1 MMTTNKKSINLNFK
15 VEKNNH
21 ELISKIWKEEILN
34 NWAEYRDFILIK
46 ETRELVNKENLDLLR
61 KSIQTNKEQIISLW
75 KLGLPNW
82 LRKKMW
88 KTIIQDK
95 CEICENLYEN
105 YVKLIKD
112 EVELNFQN
120 NFHNTFNTRK
130 SITSLLNDN
139 TKATQTDIIKHIE
152 KIAKKYSAL
161 NLIENTQ
168 KFKKDIFT
176 IIKAFSI
183 HRPDIIYGNYIA
195 YIITIFYLNSQSC
208 YDAFYLF
215 CNVIIPSYLF
225 KFIIKDEM
233 FIESF
238 SDFFKTIFQE
248 NLPKLNDLFKKY
260 DIDIKIFF
268 HKWIEYLF
276 VKTFQYNIVLR
287 IWDNFFLKGEI
298 FVFEVALAI
307 LAILENELLQKT
319 KSEEIT
325 DLLKVFPVKHTEH
338 ELFETIEKFNITNQY
353 TDFFDSGVLGSE
365 KGELLK
371 DL

>member
-1 MMTTNKKSINLNFK
+1 MLSTKNKSKNLNFK
-15 VEKNNH
+15 VETNNYQI
-21 ELISKIWKEEILN
+21 ISKIWKDEILN
-34 NWAEYRDFILIK
+34 NWADYRKFILIK
-46 ETRELVNKENLDLLR
+46 ETRELVNKEKLDLLS
-61 KSIQTNKEQIISLW
+61 KSIQTNKGQIIYLW

-95 CEICENLYEN
+95 CEICENLYNN
-105 YVKLIKD
+105 YVKLMKD
-112 EVELNFQN
+112 ELDLKFQ
-120 NFHNTFNTRK
+120 NFHNTFNPRK
-130 SITSLLNDN
+130 SITSLLNEN
-139 TKATQTDIIKHIE
+139 TKATQNDIIKHID
-152 KIAKKYSAL
+152 KIIKKFSVL
-161 NLIENTQ
+161 NLIENNNT
-168 KFKKDIFT
+168 FKKDIYT
-176 IIKAFSI
+176 IIKAFTL
-183 HRPDIIYGNYIA
+183 HRPDIIYTNHIA

-208 YDAFYLF
+208 YDAFYCF
-215 CNVIIPSYLF
+215 CNFIIPSYLF

-248 NLPKLNDLFKKY
+248 NLPKLKDLFKKY
-260 DIDIKIFF
+260 DIDVKFFF

-307 LAILENELLQKT
+307 FTILEKELLEKT
-319 KSEEIT
+319 KSEDII

-338 ELFETIEKFNITNQY
+338 ELFDTIERINITHQY
-353 TDFFDSGVLGSE
+353 TEFFDSGDLGRE